1 MEDIMKIDKSLEE
14 SRLLIKSMSEI
25 IKNEAKDQKG
35 GFLGM
40 LLGTLGASLLRN
52 LLTGKGAIAASQGGG
67 TIRAGEETIRAG
79 GSF

>member
-1 MEDIMKIDKSLEE
+1 MKIDKPLEE

-25 IKNEAKDQKG
+25 IKNEAKEQKG

-40 LLGTLGASLLRN
+40 LLGTLGASLLGN
-52 LLTGKGAIAASQGGG
+52 LFTGKGAIAASQGGG

-79 GSF
+79 GNF